1 MQVNIIFHS
10 IHGHGY
16 DMAQAIKMGVESV
29 ANVACGIYRVPESN
43 TEEILES
50 MGAKENI
57 KRFEHI
63 PLADKK
69 SLLEADGIVLGA
81 PTYFGMPSG
90 QMVQYLNQFGDEW
103 VNGSLVGKLGSSFT
117 TSSEQ
122 NGGAETCLKQ
132 LHTFFYHQGMLIV
145 SLPSSLNY
153 PEMHIADKVLGGYCY
168 GASMVTGGLNDLNI
182 SEEEQKICVL
192 QGRHMA
198 QMVKSMKR

>member
-1 MQVNIIFHS
+1 MLINIIFHS

-16 DMAQAIKMGVESV
+16 EMAKAIKMGAESV
-29 ANVACGIYRVPESN
+29 EDVQCEIYRVPETN
-43 TEEILES
+43 TEEVLES
-50 MGAKENI
+50 MGATRNI
-57 KRFEHI
+57 QKFNHI

-81 PTYFGMPSG
+81 PTYFGIPSG

-103 VNGSLVGKLGSSFT
+103 VNGALVGKLGSSFT

-145 SLPSSLNY
+145 SVPSGLNY
-153 PEMHIADKVLGGYCY
+153 PEMHISDKVVGGYCY
-168 GASMVTGGLNDLNI
+168 GASMVTGGLNDFIL
-182 SEEEQKICVL
+182 SEEEKKICML

-198 QMVKSMKR
+198 NMVKSIRK